1 MIRIINCFASIAR
14 ESDRGFK
21 IPTIMNKAEYHIY
34 LVTTKGCKG
43 CEIQERIIKQA
54 LDIIEANIHLH
65 ISDYTKFKHTNP
77 EYDKFRDFPTTL
89 YVYNGVVLARTIGT
103 QPLALVLDK
112 IYSCFNVHPP
122 KYLEDVTE
130 SH

>member
-1 MIRIINCFASIAR
+1 MIRIITCFASIAR

-43 CEIQERIIKQA
+43 CEIRERIIKQA
-54 LDIIEANIHLH
+54 LYIIEANIHLH

-77 EYDKFRDFPTTL
+77 EYDKFKDF
-89 YVYNGVVLARTIGT
+89 VVNYLK
-103 QPLALVLDK
+103 DK
-112 IYSCFNVHPP
+112 QFDQCIEEKAGASR
-122 KYLEDVTE
+122 
-130 SH
+130 